1 MPPLLMPL
9 LLPQLLLPPDVGSSI
24 ITSLDGYTE
33 RLQRDTVQARNGQ
46 I

>member
-9 LLPQLLLPPDVGSSI
+9 LLPQLLLPPTGFGLI